1 MPREETKIIFK
12 PRQHKDAK
20 KEIQVSS
27 STDFST
33 HDSYVCNETR
43 DKNYLQIIGS
53 RSKAVS
59 QWIKINIKAFV

>member
-1 MPREETKIIFK
+1 MLREETEIIFK
-12 PRQHKDAK
+12 PRQHEEAK

-33 HDSYVCNETR
+33 HNSYACDETR